1 MAALRGR
8 RTDTNV
14 ELEGHYL
21 KQHRHV
27 RWAGGVWRLVL
38 GVQGLDV
45 AADVLEELVL
55 ARQLSVALE
64 MVGYLREV
72 VT

>member
-1 MAALRGR
+1 MGFTLR
-8 RTDTNV
+8 TQV
-14 ELEGHYL
+14 
-21 KQHRHV
+21 
-27 RWAGGVWRLVL
+27 
-38 GVQGLDV
+38 LDV
-45 AADVLEELVL
+45 SADVLEELVL